1 MNLVLLGPPGAG
13 KGTQAALLSQRLG
26 IPHVAS
32 GDLFREAMKKGTGW
46 GKEAQSYID
55 LGVLV
60 PDEVTNAMI
69 EERLKEPDCAK
80 GVILDGFPRTIE
92 QARALEGILAERGE
106 KIDRVLVIQ
115 VSEDTLIERL
125 SGRRTCRRCQAN
137 YHLLFNPPQKEGVCD
152 RCGGDLYQRSDDKEE
167 TVRRRFRV
175 YTEETAPLI
184 DYYRRQGLLTEI
196 DGERG
201 IEGVQGKILSAL
213 SLSP

>member
-1 MNLVLLGPPGAG
+1 MNLILLGPPGAG
-13 KGTQAALLSQRLG
+13 KGTQAAFLSQRLG

-32 GDLFREAMKKGTGW
+32 GDLFREEMEKGTGL
-46 GKEAQSYID
+46 GKKAQSYMER
-55 LGVLV
+55 GVLV

-69 EERLKEPDCAK
+69 EERLKEPDCAR

-92 QARALEGILAERGE
+92 QARALEGILAERG
-106 KIDRVLVIQ
+106 KKADRVLLIQ
-115 VSEDTLIERL
+115 VSEGSLIERL
-125 SGRRTCRRCQAN
+125 SGRQTCRRCQAN

-152 RCGGDLYQRSDDKEE
+152 KCGGDLYQRSDDKEE

-175 YTEETAPLI
+175 HIEETAPLI

-196 DGERG
+196 DGEQG
-201 IEGVQGKILSAL
+201 IKGVQGRILSAL

>member
-1 MNLVLLGPPGAG
+1 VNLVLLGPPGAG

-26 IPHVAS
+26 TPHVAS
-32 GDLFREAMKKGTGW
+32 GNLFREAMEKGTEW
-46 GKEAQSYID
+46 GKKAQSYME
-55 LGVLV
+55 GGALV
-60 PDEVTNAMI
+60 PDQVTNAMI

-92 QARALEGILAERGE
+92 QARALEGILAERGK
-106 KIDRVLVIQ
+106 KIERVLLIR

-152 RCGGDLYQRSDDKEE
+152 RCGGDLYQRFDDKEE
-167 TVRRRFRV
+167 TVRRRVRV

-184 DYYRRQGLLTEI
+184 DYYRHQGLLTEI
-196 DGERG
+196 DGEQG
-201 IEGVQGKILSAL
+201 IEGVRRRILSAL

>member
-1 MNLVLLGPPGAG
+1 VNLILLGPPGAG
-13 KGTQAALLSQRLG
+13 KGTQAALLYQRLG

-46 GKEAQSYID
+46 GKKARSYMEQ
-55 LGVLV
+55 GVLV
-60 PDEVTNAMI
+60 PDKVTNAMI

-92 QARALEGILAERGE
+92 QARALEDILTERGK
-106 KIDRVLVIQ
+106 KIDRVLLIQ
-115 VSEDTLIERL
+115 VSEGTLIERL

-152 RCGGDLYQRSDDKEE
+152 KCGGDLYQRSDDKEE

-175 YTEETAPLI
+175 YIEETAPLI

-196 DGERG
+196 DGEQG
-201 IEGVQGKILSAL
+201 IEGVQGRILSAL
-213 SLSP
+213 SLFP

>member
-1 MNLVLLGPPGAG
+1 MNLILLGPPGAG
-13 KGTQAALLSQRLG
+13 KGTQAALLSQRLR

-32 GDLFREAMKKGTGW
+32 GDLFREAMEKGTGW
-46 GKEAQSYID
+46 GKRAQSYMER
-55 LGVLV
+55 GVLV

-69 EERLKEPDCAK
+69 EERLKEPDCVP

-92 QARALEGILAERGE
+92 QARALEGILAERGR
-106 KIDRVLVIQ
+106 KIDRVLLIQ
-115 VSEDTLIERL
+115 VSEGTLIERL

-137 YHLLFNPPQKEGVCD
+137 YHLLFNPPQEEGVCD
-152 RCGGDLYQRSDDKEE
+152 KCGGDLYQRSDDKEE

-175 YTEETAPLI
+175 YVEETAPLI

-196 DGERG
+196 DGEQG
-201 IEGVQGKILSAL
+201 IESVQGKILLAL

>member
-1 MNLVLLGPPGAG
+1 MNLILLGPPGAG

-26 IPHVAS
+26 MPHVAS
-32 GDLFREAMKKGTGW
+32 GDLFREAMKKGTEL
-46 GKEAQSYID
+46 GKKAQSYMER
-55 LGVLV
+55 GVLV

-92 QARALEGILAERGE
+92 QARALEGILAERG
-106 KIDRVLVIQ
+106 KKVDRVLVIQ
-115 VSEDTLIERL
+115 VSEGTLIERL

-137 YHLLFNPPQKEGVCD
+137 YHILFNPPQKEGVCD
-152 RCGGDLYQRSDDKEE
+152 KCGGDLYQRSDDKEE

-175 YTEETAPLI
+175 YIEETSPLI

-196 DGERG
+196 DGEEG
-201 IEGVQGKILSAL
+201 IEGVQGSILSAL
-213 SLSP
+213 SLSS

>member
-1 MNLVLLGPPGAG
+1 MNLILLGPPGAG
-13 KGTQAALLSQRLG
+13 KGTQAALLSQSLG

-46 GKEAQSYID
+46 GEKARSYMER
-55 LGVLV
+55 GVLV

-69 EERLKEPDCAK
+69 EKRLKEPDCAQ

-92 QARALEGILAERGE
+92 QARALEGILAERGK
-106 KIDRVLVIQ
+106 KIDWVLLTQ
-115 VSEDTLIERL
+115 VSEGTLIERL

-137 YHLLFNPPQKEGVCD
+137 YHILFNPPQKEGVCD
-152 RCGGDLYQRSDDKEE
+152 KCGGDLYQRSDDREE

-175 YTEETAPLI
+175 YSEETAPLI
-184 DYYRRQGLLTEI
+184 DHYRRQGLLTEI
-196 DGERG
+196 DGKQG
-201 IEGVQGKILSAL
+201 IEGVQGRILSAL

>member
-1 MNLVLLGPPGAG
+1 MNLILLGPPGAG

-26 IPHVAS
+26 TPHVAS

-46 GKEAQSYID
+46 GKKARSYMER
-55 LGVLV
+55 GVLV

-69 EERLKEPDCAK
+69 EKRLKESDCAQ

-92 QARALEGILAERGE
+92 QARALEGILAERGK
-106 KIDRVLVIQ
+106 KIDRVLLIQ
-115 VSEDTLIERL
+115 VSEGTLIERL

-137 YHLLFNPPQKEGVCD
+137 YHILFNPPQKEGVCD
-152 RCGGDLYQRSDDKEE
+152 KCGGDLYQRSDDREE

-175 YTEETAPLI
+175 YSEETAPLI
-184 DYYRRQGLLTEI
+184 DHYRRQGLLTEI
-196 DGERG
+196 DGEQG
-201 IEGVQGKILSAL
+201 IEGVQGRILSAL

>member
-1 MNLVLLGPPGAG
+1 MNLILLGPPGAG

-46 GKEAQSYID
+46 GKKARSYMER
-55 LGVLV
+55 GVLV

-69 EERLKEPDCAK
+69 EKRLKEPDCAQ

-92 QARALEGILAERGE
+92 QARALEGILAERGK
-106 KIDRVLVIQ
+106 KIDRVLLIQ
-115 VSEDTLIERL
+115 VSEGTLIERL

-137 YHLLFNPPQKEGVCD
+137 YHILFNPPQKEGACD
-152 RCGGDLYQRSDDKEE
+152 KCGGDLYQRSDDKEE
-167 TVRRRFRV
+167 TVRRRFRI
-175 YTEETAPLI
+175 YSEETAPLI

-196 DGERG
+196 DGEQG
-201 IEGVQGKILSAL
+201 IEGVQGRILSAL

>member
-1 MNLVLLGPPGAG
+1 VNLVLLGPPGAG

>member
-1 MNLVLLGPPGAG
+1 MNLIFLAPPGAG

-32 GDLFREAMKKGTGW
+32 GDLFREAIKKGTGW
-46 GKEAQSYID
+46 GEKAQSYMERG
-55 LGVLV
+55 LLV
-60 PDEVTNAMI
+60 PDEVTNAMV

-92 QARALEGILAERGE
+92 QAQALEGILAERGK
-106 KIDRVLVIQ
+106 KIDRVLFIQ
-115 VSEDTLIERL
+115 VSAGTSIERL

-137 YHLLFNPPQKEGVCD
+137 YHIPFNPPQEEGVCD
-152 RCGGDLYQRSDDKEE
+152 KCGGDLYQRSDDEEE

-175 YTEETAPLI
+175 YSEETAPLI

-196 DGERG
+196 DGEQG
-201 IEGVQGKILSAL
+201 IEGVQGRIVSAL

>member
-1 MNLVLLGPPGAG
+1 
-13 KGTQAALLSQRLG
+13 LLSQRLG

-32 GDLFREAMKKGTGW
+32 GDLFREAMKKGTGL
-46 GKEAQSYID
+46 GEKAQSYIER
-55 LGVLV
+55 GVLV

-92 QARALEGILAERGE
+92 QARALEGILAERGK

-115 VSEDTLIERL
+115 VSEGTLVERL

-137 YHLLFNPPQKEGVCD
+137 YHILFNPPQKEGACD
-152 RCGGDLYQRSDDKEE
+152 KCGGDLYQRSDDKEE
-167 TVRRRFRV
+167 TVRRRVRV
-175 YTEETAPLI
+175 YIEETAPLI
-184 DYYRRQGLLTEI
+184 DRYRGQGLLTEI
-196 DGERG
+196 DGEQG
-201 IEGVQGKILSAL
+201 IESVQGRILSAL

>member
-1 MNLVLLGPPGAG
+1 MNLILLGPPGAG

-46 GKEAQSYID
+46 GKKARSYMER
-55 LGVLV
+55 GVLV

-69 EERLKEPDCAK
+69 EKRLKEPDCAQ

-92 QARALEGILAERGE
+92 QARALEGILAERGK
-106 KIDRVLVIQ
+106 KIDWVLLTQ
-115 VSEDTLIERL
+115 VSEGTLIERL

-137 YHLLFNPPQKEGVCD
+137 YHILFNPPQKEGVCD
-152 RCGGDLYQRSDDKEE
+152 KCGGDLYQRSDDREE

-175 YTEETAPLI
+175 YSEETAPLI
-184 DYYRRQGLLTEI
+184 DHYRRQGLLTEI
-196 DGERG
+196 DGKQG
-201 IEGVQGKILSAL
+201 IEGVQGRILSAL

>member
-1 MNLVLLGPPGAG
+1 VNLILLGPPGAG
-13 KGTQAALLSQRLG
+13 KGTQAALLSQSLG

-46 GKEAQSYID
+46 GKKARAYMER
-55 LGVLV
+55 GVLV

-69 EERLKEPDCAK
+69 EKRLKEPDCAQ

-92 QARALEGILAERGE
+92 QARALEGILAERGKE
-106 KIDRVLVIQ
+106 IDWVLLIQ
-115 VSEDTLIERL
+115 VSEGTLIERL

-137 YHLLFNPPQKEGVCD
+137 YHVLFNPPEKEGVCD
-152 RCGGDLYQRSDDKEE
+152 KCGGDLYQRSDDREE

-175 YTEETAPLI
+175 YSEETAPLI
-184 DYYRRQGLLTEI
+184 DHYRRQGLLTEI
-196 DGERG
+196 DGKQG
-201 IEGVQGKILSAL
+201 IEGVQGRILSAL

>member
-1 MNLVLLGPPGAG
+1 VNLVLLGPPGAG

-32 GDLFREAMKKGTGW
+32 GDLFREAMKKGTGL
-46 GKEAQSYID
+46 GEKAQSYIER
-55 LGVLV
+55 GVLV

-92 QARALEGILAERGE
+92 QARALEGILAERGK

-115 VSEDTLIERL
+115 VSEGTLVERL

-137 YHLLFNPPQKEGVCD
+137 YHILFNPPQKEGACD
-152 RCGGDLYQRSDDKEE
+152 KCGGDLYQRSDDKEE
-167 TVRRRFRV
+167 TVRRRVRV
-175 YTEETAPLI
+175 YIEETAPLI
-184 DYYRRQGLLTEI
+184 DRYRGQGLLTEI
-196 DGERG
+196 DGEQG
-201 IEGVQGKILSAL
+201 IESVQGRILSAL

>member
-46 GKEAQSYID
+46 AKKAQAYIER
-55 LGVLV
+55 GVLV

-69 EERLKEPDCAK
+69 EKRLKEPDCAK
-80 GVILDGFPRTIE
+80 GVILDGFPRTTE
-92 QARALEGILAERGE
+92 QARALEGILVERGKE
-106 KIDRVLVIQ
+106 IDRVLFIR
-115 VSEDTLIERL
+115 VSEETLIERL

-137 YHLLFNPPQKEGVCD
+137 YHILFNPSQKEGVCD
-152 RCGGDLYQRSDDKEE
+152 KCGGDLCQRSDDKEE

-196 DGERG
+196 DGEQD
-201 IEGVQGKILSAL
+201 IEGVQRNILSAL
-213 SLSP
+213 TLS

>member
-32 GDLFREAMKKGTGW
+32 GDLFREAMKKGTGL
-46 GKEAQSYID
+46 GEKAQSYIER
-55 LGVLV
+55 GVLV

-92 QARALEGILAERGE
+92 QARALEGILAERGK

-115 VSEDTLIERL
+115 VSEGTLVERL

-137 YHLLFNPPQKEGVCD
+137 YHILFNPPQKEGACD
-152 RCGGDLYQRSDDKEE
+152 KCGGDLYQRSDDKEE
-167 TVRRRFRV
+167 TVRRRVRV
-175 YTEETAPLI
+175 YIEETAPLI
-184 DYYRRQGLLTEI
+184 DRYRGQGLLTEI
-196 DGERG
+196 DGEQG
-201 IEGVQGKILSAL
+201 IESVQGRILSAL

>member
-69 EERLKEPDCAK
+69 EERLKEPDCAR

>member
-1 MNLVLLGPPGAG
+1 VNLILLGPPGAG

-26 IPHVAS
+26 TPHVAS

-46 GKEAQSYID
+46 GKKARSYMER
-55 LGVLV
+55 GVLV

-69 EERLKEPDCAK
+69 EKRLKEPDCAQ

-92 QARALEGILAERGE
+92 QARALEGILAERGK
-106 KIDRVLVIQ
+106 KIDRVLLIQ
-115 VSEDTLIERL
+115 VSEGTLIERL

-137 YHLLFNPPQKEGVCD
+137 YHILFNPPQKEGVCD
-152 RCGGDLYQRSDDKEE
+152 KCGGDLYQRSDDREE

-175 YTEETAPLI
+175 YSEETAPLI
-184 DYYRRQGLLTEI
+184 DHYRRQGLLTEI
-196 DGERG
+196 DGEQG
-201 IEGVQGKILSAL
+201 IEGVQGRILSAL

>member
-1 MNLVLLGPPGAG
+1 VNLILLGPPGAG
-13 KGTQAALLSQRLG
+13 KGTQAALLSQRLR

-32 GDLFREAMKKGTGW
+32 GDLFREAMEKGTGW
-46 GKEAQSYID
+46 GKRAQSYMER
-55 LGVLV
+55 GVLV

-69 EERLKEPDCAK
+69 EERLKEPDCVP

-92 QARALEGILAERGE
+92 QARALEGILAERGR
-106 KIDRVLVIQ
+106 KIDRVLLIQ
-115 VSEDTLIERL
+115 VSEGTLIERL

-137 YHLLFNPPQKEGVCD
+137 YHLLFNPPQEEGVCD
-152 RCGGDLYQRSDDKEE
+152 KCGGDLYQRSDDKEE

-175 YTEETAPLI
+175 YVEETAPLI

-196 DGERG
+196 DGEQG
-201 IEGVQGKILSAL
+201 IESVQGKILLAL

>member
-1 MNLVLLGPPGAG
+1 VNLVLLGPPGAG

-69 EERLKEPDCAK
+69 EERLKEPDCAR

>member
-1 MNLVLLGPPGAG
+1 VNLIFLGPPGAG

-32 GDLFREAMKKGTGW
+32 GDLFREAMKKGTPL
-46 GKEAQSYID
+46 GKKAQSYIER
-55 LGVLV
+55 GVLV

-80 GVILDGFPRTIE
+80 GVILDGFPRTVA
-92 QARALEGILAERGE
+92 QARALEGILAEGGE
-106 KIDRVLVIQ
+106 KVDRVLVIQ

-125 SGRRTCRRCQAN
+125 SGRRTCCQCQAN
-137 YHLLFNPPQKEGVCD
+137 YHLLFNPPKKEGVCD
-152 RCGGDLYQRSDDKEE
+152 RCGGDLYQRSDDREE

-175 YTEETAPLI
+175 YSEETAALI

-196 DGERG
+196 DGG
-201 IEGVQGKILSAL
+201 QDIESVQGKILKAL
-213 SLSP
+213 SLS